1 MNPILLIAEGIGLA
15 IVVLS
20 LVTQQFKKMSRILMM
35 EILLNFMA
43 GLSEFLKVGH
53 MTSGAWVC
61 LVASVNA

>member
-1 MNPILLIAEGIGLA
+1 MNPNVILLIAEGIGLA

-43 GLSEFLKVGH
+43 GLRINF
-53 MTSGAWVC
+53 
-61 LVASVNA
+61 ASHRLLQ